1 MAFNLNTNI
10 MNNTLKNEIIRLYHE
25 EAFNDIDDL
34 VPIINRVKNKS
45 KDKKPYVKQDKQIIN
60 KVKLN
65 IE

>member
-1 MAFNLNTNI
+1 
-10 MNNTLKNEIIRLYHE
+10 MNNTLKNELIRLYNE

-34 VPIINRVKNKS
+34 VPIINRVKNKP
-45 KDKKPYVKQDKQIIN
+45 KVKKAYIKQDKQVIN

>member
-1 MAFNLNTNI
+1 
-10 MNNTLKNEIIRLYHE
+10 MNNTLKNELIRLYNE

-34 VPIINRVKNKS
+34 VPIINRVKNKP
-45 KDKKPYVKQDKQIIN
+45 KDKKPYVKQDKQVIN